1 MGREDVER
9 VREAIDIVELIGNYL
24 PLQKAG
30 KNFKA
35 LCPFHQEKTPS
46 FYVFPETQSFY
57 CFGCGA
63 SGDAITFLMRT
74 EHLNFREAL
83 ERLAERAGIT
93 LTPLRPAD
101 RVEDERR
108 QRLVE
113 LNRLAAAWFSH
124 VLWSTA
130 FGEPARDYLARRGVD
145 RATAERFGLGFAP
158 EASTALLRY
167 LTRHGASSEE
177 LVEAGLVVRRE
188 DGSVSDRFRNRLI
201 FPIRDQQGHV
211 LGFGG
216 RTLGDGHP
224 KYLNSPQTLLFD
236 KGRVLYAI
244 DLAEESIR
252 QQRTVIVVEGYL
264 DAITAHQ
271 FGYTNTVAS
280 LGTALT
286 ERQAR
291 QLRKLADQILLA
303 LDADTAGRQATLRG
317 LELLRTTLADQE
329 RPVADPRQLIRFERT
344 LGIELSVIVLPEGY
358 DPDDLIRTDRAR
370 WDQALAQPV
379 PLVDYYLDVLLG
391 EQRPADSRAATE
403 FLQRVAPVLTE
414 LGDPVQ
420 IDLYTRFI
428 ARRLQLPE
436 ETVRR
441 ALATYRRRPLSAV
454 KTPTNPSAGTRP
466 LTPEQQFV
474 ALLLRYPE
482 VARGLAAELDDET
495 LLDAQHRELLG
506 LVLVGRTL
514 EDADIPEE
522 LRHYAQTLR
531 ERIAAQ
537 PELPLPLARQAIRDA
552 FRRLRRE
559 RHDERLRSLL
569 SEVRAA
575 EESGDRVALRTA
587 LELVEALKQRFPEF
601 YPEPSPYFRDSR
613 DPVK

>member
-24 PLQKAG
+24 PLHKAG

-63 SGDAITFLMRT
+63 SGDALTFLMRI
-74 EHLNFREAL
+74 ERLHFREAL

-93 LTPLRPAD
+93 LTPRRPVD
-101 RVEDERR
+101 RREDERR
-108 QRLVE
+108 QRVAD

-158 EASTALLRY
+158 DASTALLRY
-167 LTRHGASSEE
+167 LTRHGASPEE

-188 DGSVSDRFRNRLI
+188 DGSISDRFRNRLI
-201 FPIRDQQGHV
+201 FPIRDPQGRV

-216 RTLGDGHP
+216 RTLGDAHP

-252 QQRTVIVVEGYL
+252 HQRTVIVVEGYL

-291 QLRKLADQILLA
+291 QLRKLADRILLA
-303 LDADTAGRQATLRG
+303 LDADAAGRQATLRG
-317 LELLRTTLADQE
+317 LELLRSTLADQE

-344 LGIELSVIVLPEGY
+344 LGIELSVIVLPEGH
-358 DPDDLIRTDRAR
+358 DPDDLIRTDRAQ
-370 WDQALAQPV
+370 WDRALAQPV

-391 EQRPADSRAATE
+391 EQRPVDSRAATE
-403 FLQRVAPVLTE
+403 FLQ
-414 LGDPVQ
+414 
-420 IDLYTRFI
+420 
-428 ARRLQLPE
+428 
-436 ETVRR
+436 
-441 ALATYRRRPLSAV
+441 
-454 KTPTNPSAGTRP
+454 
-466 LTPEQQFV
+466 
-474 ALLLRYPE
+474 
-482 VARGLAAELDDET
+482 
-495 LLDAQHRELLG
+495 
-506 LVLVGRTL
+506 
-514 EDADIPEE
+514 
-522 LRHYAQTLR
+522 
-531 ERIAAQ
+531 
-537 PELPLPLARQAIRDA
+537 
-552 FRRLRRE
+552 
-559 RHDERLRSLL
+559 
-569 SEVRAA
+569 
-575 EESGDRVALRTA
+575 
-587 LELVEALKQRFPEF
+587 
-601 YPEPSPYFRDSR
+601 
-613 DPVK
+613 

>member
-9 VREAIDIVELIGNYL
+9 VREAIDIVELIGSYVQ
-24 PLQKAG
+24 LQKAG

-63 SGDAITFLMRT
+63 SGDALTFLMRT
-74 EHLNFREAL
+74 ERLHFREAL

-93 LTPLRPAD
+93 LAPLRHAD

-108 QRLVE
+108 QRVAE
-113 LNRLAAAWFSH
+113 LNRLAAAWFTH
-124 VLWSTA
+124 ILWSTA
-130 FGEPARDYLARRGVD
+130 FGAPARDYLARRGVD
-145 RATAERFGLGFAP
+145 RTTAERFGLGFAP
-158 EASTALLRY
+158 ETSTALLSY

-177 LVEAGLVVRRE
+177 LLDAGLVVRRE
-188 DGSVSDRFRNRLI
+188 DGSISDRFRNRLI
-201 FPIRDQQGHV
+201 FPIRDHHGQV

-216 RTLGDGHP
+216 RTLGDAHP
-224 KYLNSPQTLLFD
+224 KYLNSPQTVLFD

-244 DLAEESIR
+244 DLAQEAIR
-252 QQRTVIVVEGYL
+252 QQRTVVVVEGYL

-286 ERQAR
+286 ERQAQ
-291 QLRKLADQILLA
+291 QLRKLADRILLA
-303 LDADTAGRQATLRG
+303 LDADAAGHQATLRG

-358 DPDDLIRTDRAR
+358 DPDDLIRTDRVR

-379 PLVDYYLDVLLG
+379 PLVDYYLGVLLG
-391 EQRPADSRAATE
+391 EQHCTDFRAATE
-403 FLQRVAPVLTE
+403 ILQRVAPVLLE

-420 IDLYTRFI
+420 IDLYTRTI

-441 ALATYRRRPLSAV
+441 ALATYRRRPLTTA
-454 KTPTNPSAGTRP
+454 KAPANPPAGTRP
-466 LTPEQQFV
+466 LTPEQHFV

-482 VARGLAAELDDET
+482 AARGLIAELDNET

-506 LVLVGRTL
+506 LVLVGHTL
-514 EDADIPEE
+514 DDAAIPEE

-537 PELPLPLARQAIRDA
+537 PELPPALARQAIRDA

-575 EESGDRVALRTA
+575 EESGDRAALRTA
-587 LELVEALKQRFPEF
+587 LELIEALKQRFPEF
-601 YPEPSPYFRDSR
+601 YPEPSPYFRDTR
-613 DPVK
+613 DPVT